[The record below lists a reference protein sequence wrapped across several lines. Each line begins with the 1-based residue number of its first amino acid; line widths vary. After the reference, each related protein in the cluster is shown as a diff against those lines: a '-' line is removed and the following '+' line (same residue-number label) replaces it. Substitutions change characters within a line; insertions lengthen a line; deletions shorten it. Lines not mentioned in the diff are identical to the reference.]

1 MSERKRRSKHKTMRK
16 SERNGEIMEKFTMTK
31 EHLMQMRDYV
41 PLEEKMRFIKEAADG
56 CFDRMELRISG
67 GAESLPMPPMYKDN
81 TSIKSRMLMGAF
93 SRLYLGLS
101 YEQEGENPW
110 LMSVCD
116 YDALAGSHIF
126 NQIERLKA
134 EGGAVR
140 DKAFDVLSDWRDLEK
155 RFNTEVYNMMQVMNE
170 PVSRIMMAMQMQTT
184 PEAMQG
190 LKEELES
197 VKKEIDNYAAQK
209 KATVKVK

>member
-1 MSERKRRSKHKTMRK
+1 MRE
-16 SERNGEIMEKFTMTK
+16 SERNGNIMENIKLTK
-31 EHLMQMRDYV
+31 ENLLSMRDYV
-41 PLEEKMRFIKEAADG
+41 PLAEKMRFVAEAADG
-56 CFDRMELRISG
+56 CFDRMELKISG
-67 GAESLPMPPMYKDN
+67 GAESMPMPPMYRDN

-93 SRLYLGLS
+93 VKLYLEAGF
-101 YEQEGENPW
+101 ETEGENPW
-110 LMSVCD
+110 LMSVAD
-116 YDALAGSHIF
+116 YDRFCGSHIF
-126 NQIERLKA
+126 KQIERMKA
-134 EGGAVR
+134 EGGEVR

-197 VKKEIDNYAAQK
+197 VKKELDSYAAQK

>member
-1 MSERKRRSKHKTMRK
+1 MRE
-16 SERNGEIMEKFTMTK
+16 SERNGNIMENIKLTK
-31 EHLMQMRDYV
+31 EKLLSMRDYV
-41 PLEEKMRFIKEAADG
+41 PLAEKMRFVAEAAGG
-56 CFDRMELRISG
+56 CFDRMELKISG
-67 GAESLPMPPMYKDN
+67 GAESMPMPPMYRDN

-93 SRLYLGLS
+93 VKLYLEAGF
-101 YEQEGENPW
+101 ETEGENPW
-110 LMSVCD
+110 LMSVAD
-116 YDALAGSHIF
+116 YDRFCGSHIF
-126 NQIERLKA
+126 NQIERMKA
-134 EGGAVR
+134 EGGEVR

-197 VKKEIDNYAAQK
+197 VKKELDSYAAQK

>member
-1 MSERKRRSKHKTMRK
+1 MRE
-16 SERNGEIMEKFTMTK
+16 SERNGNIMENIKLTK
-31 EHLMQMRDYV
+31 ENLLSMRDYV
-41 PLEEKMRFIKEAADG
+41 PLAEKMRFVAEAAAG
-56 CFDRMELRISG
+56 CFDRMELKISG
-67 GAESLPMPPMYKDN
+67 GAESMPMPPMYRDN
-81 TSIKSRMLMGAF
+81 TSIKSRMLMGALVK
-93 SRLYLGLS
+93 LYLEAGF
-101 YEQEGENPW
+101 ETEGENPW
-110 LMSVCD
+110 LMSVAD
-116 YDALAGSHIF
+116 YDRFCGSHIF
-126 NQIERLKA
+126 NQIERMKA
-134 EGGAVR
+134 EGGEVR

-197 VKKEIDNYAAQK
+197 VKKELDSYAAQK

>member
-1 MSERKRRSKHKTMRK
+1 MRE
-16 SERNGEIMEKFTMTK
+16 SERNGNIMENIKLTK
-31 EHLMQMRDYV
+31 EKLLSMRDYV
-41 PLEEKMRFIKEAADG
+41 PLAEKMRFVAEAADG
-56 CFDRMELRISG
+56 CFDRMELKISG
-67 GAESLPMPPMYKDN
+67 GAESMPIPPMYRDN

-93 SRLYLGLS
+93 VKLYLEAGF
-101 YEQEGENPW
+101 ETEGENPW
-110 LMSVCD
+110 LMSVAD
-116 YDALAGSHIF
+116 YDRFCGSHIF
-126 NQIERLKA
+126 NQIERMKA
-134 EGGAVR
+134 EGGEVR

-197 VKKEIDNYAAQK
+197 VKKELDSYAAQK

>member
-1 MSERKRRSKHKTMRK
+1 MRE
-16 SERNGEIMEKFTMTK
+16 SERNGNIMENIKLTK
-31 EHLMQMRDYV
+31 ENLLSMRDYV
-41 PLEEKMRFIKEAADG
+41 PLAEKMRFVAEAADG
-56 CFDRMELRISG
+56 CFDRMELKISG
-67 GAESLPMPPMYKDN
+67 GAESMPMPPMYRDN

-93 SRLYLGLS
+93 VKLYLEAGF
-101 YEQEGENPW
+101 ETEGENPW
-110 LMSVCD
+110 LMSVAD
-116 YDALAGSHIF
+116 YDRFCGSHIF
-126 NQIERLKA
+126 NQIERMKA
-134 EGGAVR
+134 EGGEVR

-197 VKKEIDNYAAQK
+197 VKKELDSYAAQK

>member
-1 MSERKRRSKHKTMRK
+1 MRE
-16 SERNGEIMEKFTMTK
+16 SERNGNIMENIKLTK
-31 EHLMQMRDYV
+31 EKLLSMRDYV
-41 PLEEKMRFIKEAADG
+41 PLAEKMKFIAEAADG
-56 CFDRMELRISG
+56 CFDRMELKISG
-67 GAESLPMPPMYKDN
+67 GAESMPMPPMYKDN

-93 SRLYLGLS
+93 VKLYLEAGF
-101 YEQEGENPW
+101 ETEGENPW
-110 LMSVCD
+110 LMSVAD
-116 YDALAGSHIF
+116 YDRFCGSHIF
-126 NQIERLKA
+126 NQIERMKA
-134 EGGAVR
+134 EGGEVR

-197 VKKEIDNYAAQK
+197 VKKELDSYAVQK